1 MINNNDSRE
10 PNLLDLINDW
20 LADYQHIAPHIK
32 ERLDEEEKQRK
43 LKELIDWFVYLAR
56 SIVEN
61 SGSESQAIQR
71 SGNITVNFVREYNSI
86 NK

>member
-32 ERLDEEEKQRK
+32 ERIKEEERNNFRHSIANRI
-43 LKELIDWFVYLAR
+43 LT
-56 SIVEN
+56 IVEEVYWVIDN
-61 SGSESQAIQR
+61 PCSALVGQ
-71 SGNITVNFVREYNSI
+71 VLW
-86 NK
+86 